1 MKKCFFSMYTSVVPA
16 ELCIIKHDLCL
27 FNQME
32 RTAFSCVKNLG
43 GDKPLED
50 GTSIHMYLKE
60 TFHVSDYFANS
71 ARQEAKAIFKSAM
84 ERLSSCK
91 DDLDSRIKQMEKKI
105 KRTNSRLKHLED
117 EKLSLIKRSKTGKGK
132 FKSYKGGRES
142 EKDGVFYVRR
152 GKHKDIYEN
161 AYLFEV
167 QYLNSEIKKL
177 KSRIRFIAQ
186 RKTSCECKLEKLK
199 KVIENHTP
207 SVCFGSRKFFK
218 KQNTVYQNH
227 EDWKHTY
234 HKRRSYGMTISGRKD
249 ASQGNFV
256 FRYDEKSHTLTY
268 KSMSGKE
275 VILTHVTFPYGQE
288 FVDHAISAIGDDRH
302 AVAWRLELHGNRIL
316 VKCMVELPE
325 TKKNESFETG
335 CIAFDSN
342 VDHLAIAD
350 VDKNGNLL
358 SHKVIAFN
366 LNGKTTEQRKQ
377 ILSAVLEEVFQFAQE
392 RKKPIAMEHL
402 KDIKNNSMYQDKQL
416 NRKLSGFSYHMI
428 AELSESKS
436 YKYGISLW
444 KVHPA
449 YTSQIGKIKYMRHYG
464 LSIHEAAALV
474 IGRRAIG
481 YKEILPKSMRHLLTG
496 EKINRHQWAHW
507 RFFALHL
514 KEIKYQN
521 FYNYIHYEK
530 IETIKE
536 LKQTLNTI

>member
-1 MKKCFFSMYTSVVPA
+1 MKKCFFSTYVSVTPE
-16 ELCIIKHDLCL
+16 ELCIIKHDLCR

-32 RTAFSCVKNLG
+32 RTAFSCVKNLD

-50 GTSIHMYLKE
+50 GTSLHMYLKE

-71 ARQEAKAIFKSAM
+71 ARQEAKAIYKSAM
-84 ERLSSCK
+84 ERLSSQK
-91 DDLDSRIKQMEKKI
+91 ENLESRIKQIEKKI
-105 KRTNSRLKHLED
+105 KNTNSRLKHLED
-117 EKLSLIKRSKTGKGK
+117 EKTSLIKRSKTGKGK
-132 FKSYKGGRES
+132 FKSYQGGMES

-152 GKHKDIYEN
+152 GKHTDIYEN

-167 QYLNSEIKKL
+167 LYLNPEIKKL

-186 RKTSCECKLEKLK
+186 RKTSCECKLEKLE

-227 EDWKHTY
+227 EDWKHTFQ
-234 HKRRSYGMTISGRKD
+234 KRRNYGMTISGRKD
-249 ASQGNFV
+249 AVQGNFV
-256 FRYDEKSHTLTY
+256 FRYDEKSQTLTY

-275 VILTHVTFPYGQE
+275 IILMHVTFPYGQE
-288 FVDHAISAIGDDRH
+288 FVNHAISALGDDRH
-302 AVAWRLELHGNRIL
+302 AVAWRLELHSNRIL

-325 TKKNESFETG
+325 VEKNKSFETG

-358 SHKVIAFN
+358 SHRVVSFN
-366 LNGKTTEQRKQ
+366 LDGKTTEQREQ
-377 ILSAVLEEVFQFAQE
+377 ILSAALEEVFLFAKD
-392 RKKPIAMEHL
+392 RKKPIAMERL
-402 KDIKNNSMYQDKQL
+402 KDIKNNAMYQDKQL
-416 NRKLSGFSYHMI
+416 NRKLSGFAYRMI
-428 AELSESKS
+428 TELSESKS
-436 YKYGISLW
+436 YKYRIGLW
-444 KVHPA
+444 KVHPS
-449 YTSQIGKIKYMRHYG
+449 YTSQMGKIKYMRHYG
-464 LSIHEAAALV
+464 LSVHEAAAFV

-481 YKEILPKSMRHLLTG
+481 YKEVLPKPMRHLLPN
-496 EKINRHQWAHW
+496 EKINRHHWAHW
-507 RFFALHL
+507 RFFTLHL

-530 IETIKE
+530 TETMKE
-536 LKQTLNTI
+536 LKQTLNAI